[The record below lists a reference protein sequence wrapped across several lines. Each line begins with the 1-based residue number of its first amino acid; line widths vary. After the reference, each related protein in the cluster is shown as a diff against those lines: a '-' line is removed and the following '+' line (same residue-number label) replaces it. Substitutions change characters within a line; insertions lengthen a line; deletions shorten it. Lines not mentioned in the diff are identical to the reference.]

1 MEKKIQRYA
10 KKVERLTIFVQK
22 EDDRYSWE
30 YQKILALTDAS
41 KIGRKAIIIAA
52 GLASAFDSDL
62 SLGIIRPDQEIIP
75 FLKSL
80 EIDELCEFGDHEPH
94 EKDEDDLPLPWT
106 EVLDNNGA
114 TDVRVRI
121 LPGRDI
127 VEVTRFIE
135 RENIDLVVLPA
146 HYGPKEEKVN
156 DSAESESLSLFT
168 RIIVYETPACVF
180 LIRKRISPPKID
192 EEPEK
197 DMENHESMET
207 PTE

>member
-22 EDDRYSWE
+22 EDIGYPWE
-30 YQKILALTDAS
+30 FQKILALTDAS
-41 KIGRKAIIIAA
+41 KIGRKAIVIAA
-52 GLASAFDSDL
+52 GLASAFDGDL
-62 SLGIIRPDQEIIP
+62 SLGIIHPDQEIIP

-94 EKDEDDLPLPWT
+94 EKGEDDQPLPWT
-106 EVLDNNGA
+106 EGLDSEDT

-127 VEVTRFIE
+127 EEVTSFIE
-135 RENIDLVVLPA
+135 RENIDLVVLSA
-146 HYGPKEEKVN
+146 HYAPRDEEHS

-168 RIIVYETPACVF
+168 RIIVYETTACVF
-180 LIRKRISPPKID
+180 LVRKRIVPPKID
-192 EEPEK
+192 KEQEK
-197 DMENHESMET
+197 DMENDERMET
-207 PTE
+207 PIE